1 MLVFINLIL
10 LRGDIIEYQGTEAKS
25 TKNLSVCH
33 WKVNS
38 INSHN
43 FQKLAILMSFVA
55 IYKLEVICI
64 SEAFNTY

>member
-10 LRGDIIEYQGTEAKS
+10 LRGDIVEYQGTKAKS

-33 WKVNS
+33 WEVNS

-43 FQKLAILMSFVA
+43 FQKLVILMSFVA
-55 IYKLEVICI
+55 MHKLDVICI
-64 SEAFNTY
+64 SETFNT